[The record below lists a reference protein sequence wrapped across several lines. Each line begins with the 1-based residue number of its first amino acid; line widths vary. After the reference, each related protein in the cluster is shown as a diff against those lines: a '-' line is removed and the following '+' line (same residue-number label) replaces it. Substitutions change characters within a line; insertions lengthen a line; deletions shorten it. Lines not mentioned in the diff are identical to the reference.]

1 MAVKVSPSILSG
13 DFSQLGAEAIRM
25 QKAGA
30 DMIHCDVMDGVFVP
44 NLTFGHKMVSDIRK
58 CVALPLDVHLMIVE
72 PERYIDKYLQA
83 GADRLASHIEAPRM
97 AKDNLAS
104 IRNAGRKSGL
114 AICPETPMRDIF
126 GLIDFCDFVI
136 VMGVHPGFSGQKYI
150 AETTERMRELRRE
163 IDRRGLDTEIEMDGG
178 ANESNVDMIAE
189 AGANVIV
196 SGSCAFNSPTPENV
210 LAVFRGAGER
220 RK

>member
-1 MAVKVSPSILSG
+1 M
-13 DFSQLGAEAIRM
+13 
-25 QKAGA
+25 
-30 DMIHCDVMDGVFVP
+30 
-44 NLTFGHKMVSDIRK
+44 
-58 CVALPLDVHLMIVE
+58 
-72 PERYIDKYLQA
+72 
-83 GADRLASHIEAPRM
+83 
-97 AKDNLAS
+97 
-104 IRNAGRKSGL
+104 
-114 AICPETPMRDIF
+114 
-126 GLIDFCDFVI
+126 IDFCDFVI

>member
-83 GADRLASHIEAPRM
+83 LTGWRS
-97 AKDNLAS
+97 
-104 IRNAGRKSGL
+104 
-114 AICPETPMRDIF
+114 T
-126 GLIDFCDFVI
+126 
-136 VMGVHPGFSGQKYI
+136 
-150 AETTERMRELRRE
+150 
-163 IDRRGLDTEIEMDGG
+163 
-178 ANESNVDMIAE
+178 
-189 AGANVIV
+189 
-196 SGSCAFNSPTPENV
+196 
-210 LAVFRGAGER
+210 
-220 RK
+220 